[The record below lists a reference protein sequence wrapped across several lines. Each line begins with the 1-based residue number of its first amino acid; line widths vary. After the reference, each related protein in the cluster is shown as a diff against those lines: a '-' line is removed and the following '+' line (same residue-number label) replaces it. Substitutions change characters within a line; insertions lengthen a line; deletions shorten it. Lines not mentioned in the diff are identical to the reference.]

1 MVGSGLAVPNWCAAM
16 EISKCSAR
24 PMRPRSAKPL
34 ETVPS
39 LRRGFN
45 WRRAGTTSS
54 KGVTAL
60 RPVVKISMAGSAKA
74 GSSPC
79 SLSTAVSAAW
89 RNAHRLILYVGSL
102 CASNWRRAR
111 RLSMVSRWT
120 TPGACR
126 PASRTAGFR
135 QDAAP
140 ARWPTRYRRGRT
152 GRPVCLFCSSKSI
165 QSRLNYALIRSM
177 WPIKLPVQAATPK
190 TIAIVGKYHAVGIAQ
205 SLSDIAAFLE
215 AHGHTIVFEAETA
228 QNVALEGYDAMSPE
242 QIGQFAD
249 AAIVVGG
256 DGTMLGI
263 ARQLAP
269 FNVPLIGINQGRLGF
284 MTDISL
290 DRMIPVLADMLDGK
304 VDVETRS
311 LLEATVYR
319 DGEQIFNAL
328 AFNDVVVARGA
339 SSGMVELTVE
349 VDGRFMYNQRSDGLI
364 VATPTGSTAYALS
377 AGGPI
382 LHPSLHG
389 IVLVP
394 IAPHALSNR
403 PIVIPDSCEIS
414 IRVVNGRDISANFDM
429 QSLTSLT
436 HGDLIVIKRSAHK
449 ITFLHPEGWS
459 YYDTLRQKL
468 HWNEYP
474 SVEGRLQ

>member
-1 MVGSGLAVPNWCAAM
+1 
-16 EISKCSAR
+16 
-24 PMRPRSAKPL
+24 
-34 ETVPS
+34 
-39 LRRGFN
+39 
-45 WRRAGTTSS
+45 
-54 KGVTAL
+54 
-60 RPVVKISMAGSAKA
+60 
-74 GSSPC
+74 
-79 SLSTAVSAAW
+79 
-89 RNAHRLILYVGSL
+89 
-102 CASNWRRAR
+102 
-111 RLSMVSRWT
+111 
-120 TPGACR
+120 
-126 PASRTAGFR
+126 
-135 QDAAP
+135 
-140 ARWPTRYRRGRT
+140 
-152 GRPVCLFCSSKSI
+152 
-165 QSRLNYALIRSM
+165 M

-215 AHGHTIVFEAETA
+215 AHGHTIVFEVETA
-228 QNVALEGYDAMSPE
+228 QNITLDGYDVMSPE

-290 DRMIPVLADMLDGK
+290 DRMIPILADMLDGK
-304 VDVETRS
+304 VEAESRS
-311 LLEATVYR
+311 LLDATVVR
-319 DGEQIFNAL
+319 DGQQIFNAL

-339 SSGMVELTVE
+339 SSGMVELTVK

-403 PIVIPDSCEIS
+403 PITVPDSCEIS
-414 IRVVNGRDISANFDM
+414 IEVVNGRDISVNFDM
-429 QSLTSLT
+429 QSLTSLS
-436 HGDLIVIKRSAHK
+436 HGDLIVIRRSVHK